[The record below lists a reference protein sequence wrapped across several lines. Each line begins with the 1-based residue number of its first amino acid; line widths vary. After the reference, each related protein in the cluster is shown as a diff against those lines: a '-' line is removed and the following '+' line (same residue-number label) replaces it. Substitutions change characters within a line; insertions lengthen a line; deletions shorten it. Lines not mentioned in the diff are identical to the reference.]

1 MRWAMAPDGLPQ
13 AHCSKGLPQE
23 DCSEG
28 LPQAD
33 CFNALTAKADPHP
46 TPCGPRPWRH
56 FAHPKHPIPHTPL
69 KSPASLNPAAANCL
83 RQKAP
88 WRATVPGRILRV
100 DQLAPWH
107 RHRCDPHGPVGALA
121 LASLRS
127 ASGPVIGVWS
137 GQSHAQFLW
146 ISLCKAC
153 TLARQDLEFT
163 TQIDAAKKIVRIKSL
178 KINDLS

>member
-1 MRWAMAPDGLPQ
+1 MRWAMAPGGLPQ

-33 CFNALTAKADPHP
+33 CFNALTTKADPHP
-46 TPCGPRPWRH
+46 TPCGPRPRRH

-69 KSPASLNPAAANCL
+69 KSPASLNPAAANRL

-88 WRATVPGRILRV
+88 WRATAPGRILRV

-107 RHRCDPHGPVGALA
+107 RHRCDPHGPVGTLA
-121 LASLRS
+121 PASLRS
-127 ASGPVIGVWS
+127 AWTGWHPGAGIAAIRVGAGDWS
-137 GQSHAQFLW
+137 LEPPKSCTVSVDKSVQSLYP
-146 ISLCKAC
+146 SSP
-153 TLARQDLEFT
+153 R
-163 TQIDAAKKIVRIKSL
+163 S
-178 KINDLS
+178 